1 MDSVSIPFVDLHA
14 QYLTIKDQIDSAISE
29 TIRKSAFVRGEQVEQ
44 FEANFAST
52 VSCSHCVSCG
62 NGTDSLYLIMRALGV
77 GPGDEVIVPA
87 HSWISTSE
95 TITQAGGTVVFCD
108 TTPGEYT
115 LDPAQL
121 CTKITSKT
129 VGIIPV
135 HLYGQPADMD
145 PILQIADKHRL
156 WVIEDCAQAHLAEY
170 KGRQVGTMG
179 IAGSFSFY
187 PGKNLGAMGDAGA
200 VVTND
205 GNLANKVAMLARHGG
220 LEKGDHQIE
229 GLNSRMDGIQA
240 AILNVKLPKLKEWTK
255 RRQAIAAMYTDSLSG
270 VAGVST
276 PSVSQG
282 RSHVWHLYVIQSDFR
297 DALQTHLKVNG
308 VPTVINYPIA
318 LPFLPA
324 YRYMRN
330 MKESFPNAFHDQSRI
345 LSIPIYPEMNDV
357 QIELVVNN
365 IKSFRA

>member
-1 MDSVSIPFVDLHA
+1 
-14 QYLTIKDQIDSAISE
+14 
-29 TIRKSAFVRGEQVEQ
+29 
-44 FEANFAST
+44 
-52 VSCSHCVSCG
+52 
-62 NGTDSLYLIMRALGV
+62 
-77 GPGDEVIVPA
+77 
-87 HSWISTSE
+87 
-95 TITQAGGTVVFCD
+95 
-108 TTPGEYT
+108 
-115 LDPAQL
+115 
-121 CTKITSKT
+121 
-129 VGIIPV
+129 
-135 HLYGQPADMD
+135 
-145 PILQIADKHRL
+145 
-156 WVIEDCAQAHLAEY
+156 
-170 KGRQVGTMG
+170 
-179 IAGSFSFY
+179 
-187 PGKNLGAMGDAGA
+187 MGDAGA

>member
-121 CTKITSKT
+121 STKITSKT

-179 IAGSFSFY
+179 IAGSFSF
-187 PGKNLGAMGDAGA
+187 
-200 VVTND
+200 
-205 GNLANKVAMLARHGG
+205 
-220 LEKGDHQIE
+220 
-229 GLNSRMDGIQA
+229 
-240 AILNVKLPKLKEWTK
+240 
-255 RRQAIAAMYTDSLSG
+255 
-270 VAGVST
+270 
-276 PSVSQG
+276 
-282 RSHVWHLYVIQSDFR
+282 
-297 DALQTHLKVNG
+297 
-308 VPTVINYPIA
+308 
-318 LPFLPA
+318 
-324 YRYMRN
+324 
-330 MKESFPNAFHDQSRI
+330 
-345 LSIPIYPEMNDV
+345 
-357 QIELVVNN
+357 
-365 IKSFRA
+365 